1 MKVAS
6 TQMGHLR
13 VEVGKGFTRTVKG
26 SDLVGPKD
34 FAKCGK
40 KGKDFLKRNLPN
52 IRKEIGLIFPNHDR

>member
-34 FAKCGK
+34 IAKSGE
-40 KGKDFLKRNLPN
+40 KGMKDF
-52 IRKEIGLIFPNHDR
+52 

>member
-34 FAKCGK
+34 FAKSEE
-40 KGKDFLKRNLPN
+40 KGIKASQRSLPLNPKGNRVN
-52 IRKEIGLIFPNHDR
+52 IP